1 MTPLFNSVDILD
13 LMESPAIQVTSGVPG
28 TSLFKYLETSAMFG
42 ARFASIIG
50 GQLRRQ
56 EIKTGERRKKLNAP
70 RCHDTPRTP
79 CNDGFA
85 IADVSN

>member
-1 MTPLFNSVDILD
+1 
-13 LMESPAIQVTSGVPG
+13 
-28 TSLFKYLETSAMFG
+28 MFG